1 MKKIVKL
8 LLIIGLSL
16 TLLGGCLFLVG
27 FGMTGFDIFA
37 LQNVQFEEKEYIDVA
52 KKVNK
57 VHQPYRRI
65 YHNFI
70 HPKEDERG
78 ALMSLTFE
86 NEDKFKEIAAP
97 YIAE

>member
-1 MKKIVKL
+1 MIAVGGEDCKFYAIV
-8 LLIIGLSL
+8 LS
-16 TLLGGCLFLVG
+16 GNGEV
-27 FGMTGFDIFA
+27 
-37 LQNVQFEEKEYIDVA
+37 EEKDYIDVA

-78 ALMSLTFE
+78 APRSSSYL
-86 NEDKFKEIAAP
+86 
-97 YIAE
+97 